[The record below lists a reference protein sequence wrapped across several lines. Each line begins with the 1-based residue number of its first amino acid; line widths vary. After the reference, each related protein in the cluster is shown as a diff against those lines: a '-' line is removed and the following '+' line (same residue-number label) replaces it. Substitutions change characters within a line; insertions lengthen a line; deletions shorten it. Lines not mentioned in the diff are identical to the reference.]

1 MAIKTENT
9 NAGAAIISAPS
20 PSVFLAEWLKN
31 SEILPEAERRT
42 FEGYYRNFGTLGSPR
57 MRWAYD
63 RQLDEVTKLVRSRP
77 GLELFEVG
85 AGCGTEALWF
95 ALVGADVTSI
105 DIKTDRLNTARA
117 RQKLMERYMGGELN
131 CRFQQQNLLETE
143 GENRFDL
150 IWAEQ
155 AFHHLEPRAECVAAI
170 TRLLRPGGYVVI
182 SEVNAWNP
190 LIQLQ
195 LFMRRGFQTLSHFED
210 EDGNLVP
217 YGNERI
223 LTARRLNR
231 WFRDAGLGQSET
243 NYYRVLPSNAAFDR
257 FTAFERLISGSA
269 LMPLNTHYNF
279 VARKPV

>member
-1 MAIKTENT
+1 MTT
-9 NAGAAIISAPS
+9 GLPNAGTRIISARS
-20 PSVFLAEWLKN
+20 PSDFLAAWLKN
-31 SEILPEAERRT
+31 SDLLPDAERRT
-42 FEGYYRNFGTLGSPR
+42 FQGYYQNFGTLESAR

-63 RQLDEVTKLVRSRP
+63 RQLEEVTELARSRP
-77 GLELFEVG
+77 RLELFEVG
-85 AGCGTEALWF
+85 SGCGTEALWF
-95 ALVGADVTSI
+95 ALAGANVTSI

-117 RQKLMERYMGGELN
+117 RQQVMEGYRGEKLN
-131 CRFQQQNLLETE
+131 CEFRQQNLLEVE
-143 GENRFDL
+143 GEKRFDL

-155 AFHHLEPRAECVAAI
+155 AFHHLEPRADCVAAI
-170 TRLLRPGGYVVI
+170 SRLLRPGGYVVI

-210 EDGNLVP
+210 EHGNRVP

-223 LTARRLNR
+223 LTARRLSR

-243 NYYRVLPSNAAFDR
+243 SYYRVLPSNAAFDR
-257 FTAFERLISGSA
+257 FAALERLISGSA